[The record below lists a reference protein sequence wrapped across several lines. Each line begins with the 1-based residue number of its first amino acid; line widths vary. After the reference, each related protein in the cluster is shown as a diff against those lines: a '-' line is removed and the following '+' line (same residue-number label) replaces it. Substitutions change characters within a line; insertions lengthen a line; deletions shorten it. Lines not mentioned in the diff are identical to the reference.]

1 MATEPLT
8 ILVTGGAG
16 YVGAASADALIEAG
30 HRVVILDDLSTGD
43 SYLIPNAASS
53 ITGSYVDRDR
63 VGDLI
68 RDARIDAVLHCAA
81 RSIVSDSMEKPERYY
96 RDNLIGSLNLLDAVQ
111 NAGVRYFVFSSSAA
125 VYGGAQ
131 SALIP
136 EDAMTAPINP
146 YGATKLAFEHA
157 LRSYAQAFNMQTFAL
172 RYFNVAGAT
181 ERVSERHTPETHLL
195 PRIVAAAQSGEPF
208 TLFGADFPTPDGTA
222 LRDYVHIADVA
233 AANAAAFAAL
243 QKGKIGS
250 TFAAINI
257 GSGTGTSVRE
267 AIAAVERASK
277 LSVKIDQEP
286 RRDGD
291 PASLVANI
299 DRAAKL
305 LGWRPRQSD
314 INRIARSLF
323 SAS

>member
-1 MATEPLT
+1 
-8 ILVTGGAG
+8 
-16 YVGAASADALIEAG
+16 S
-30 HRVVILDDLSTGD
+30 
-43 SYLIPNAASS
+43 
-53 ITGSYVDRDR
+53 
-63 VGDLI
+63 
-68 RDARIDAVLHCAA
+68 
-81 RSIVSDSMEKPERYY
+81 
-96 RDNLIGSLNLLDAVQ
+96 
-111 NAGVRYFVFSSSAA
+111 
-125 VYGGAQ
+125 
-131 SALIP
+131 
-136 EDAMTAPINP
+136 
-146 YGATKLAFEHA
+146 
-157 LRSYAQAFNMQTFAL
+157 
-172 RYFNVAGAT
+172 
-181 ERVSERHTPETHLL
+181 
-195 PRIVAAAQSGEPF
+195 AAQSGEPF
-208 TLFGADFPTPDGTA
+208 TLYGADFPTPDGTA

-233 AANAAAFAAL
+233 AANAAAFTAL
-243 QKGKIGS
+243 QKGKISS

-277 LSVKIDQEP
+277 LSVKIDLQP